1 MRRDAEPSG
10 DVLRAHPPLV
20 GQLLE
25 RFEEEEDRPLSD
37 ILVRSTVGPL
47 WSAAAKIAISFALSW
62 RRRIPPKWPTFA
74 A

>member
-25 RFEEEEDRPLSD
+25 RFE
-37 ILVRSTVGPL
+37 LVGGVQALGYASTVL
-47 WSAAAKIAISFALSW
+47 LAVW
-62 RRRIPPKWPTFA
+62 R
-74 A
+74 